1 MGHKTVISQKVAI
14 LEYDD
19 HPGRLRGKRAEGRR
33 EIGRRDR
40 ERRR

>member
-1 MGHKTVISQKVAI
+1 MGRKRVLSQKVAI

-19 HPGRLRGKRAEGRR
+19 HPGRWSGKRVKGRR
-33 EIGRRDR
+33 ETGRR